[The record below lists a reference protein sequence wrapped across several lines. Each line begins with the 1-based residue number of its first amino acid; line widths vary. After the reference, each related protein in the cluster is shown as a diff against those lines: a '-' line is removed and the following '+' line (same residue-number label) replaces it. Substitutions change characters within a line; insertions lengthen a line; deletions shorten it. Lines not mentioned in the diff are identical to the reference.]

1 MSMKIDVMQDV
12 KAVNAAYAEANRK
25 KLKNIFTVNI
35 ISSPGAGKTTLLEKL
50 VQKLADKVNIA
61 VIEGDLATARDAQR
75 VQACGIP
82 AIQINTNGGCHLDA
96 KMIANVLPGFDLDKL
111 DLLIIENVGNLV
123 CPADFDLGE
132 DLKIVLLSVAEGGD
146 KPIKYPIIFLKAS
159 LAIINKID
167 LLPYCDIDMPALR
180 KDIFEINPKIKQMEI
195 SCREDKNIDEVAEWF
210 LSQIML
216 KKQKSIL

>member
-1 MSMKIDVMQDV
+1 MKIDVMQDV
-12 KAVNAAYAEANRK
+12 KAVNAAYAEANRE

-50 VQKLADKVNIA
+50 VKKLADKVNIA
-61 VIEGDLATARDAQR
+61 VIEGDLATARDALR

-96 KMIANVLPGFDLDKL
+96 KMIANVLPGFDLAKL

-132 DLKIVLLSVAEGGD
+132 DIKIVLLSVTEGGD
-146 KPIKYPIIFLKAS
+146 KPIKYPIVFLKSS

-167 LLPYCDIDMPALR
+167 LLPYCDVDMYALR
-180 KDIFEINPKIKQMEI
+180 KDISEINPKIRQMEI
-195 SCREDKNIDEVAEWF
+195 SCREEKNIDEVAEWF